1 MEEFV
6 GDAHPERFD
15 PGPRRLWQVEARD
28 CAGHLVGDQRSRPL
42 PEPADGRAGLPA
54 LQPLRE
60 AGDLGGDHHV
70 RSRHGGCDIRTLRT
84 ADLLEAAQVHVRAAT
99 DVHRPGHGEV
109 DHDEGLVG
117 RAHGEVPGAYED
129 SSRNRHDSEL
139 ALVQGGAEVS
149 ERQLGW
155 TMGIAIAVFAAVFIA
170 APALAT
176 KLGGHAI
183 GVNSSLGQNL
193 IEGGIRL
200 GLFLGYITLISLIP
214 DIRRVY
220 QYHGAEH
227 KTIAAY
233 ENGDPLEPEV
243 VDRYSTLHVRCG
255 TNFLFI
261 VLFLTVLVGLVLD
274 FLLPHVVLLRVAAR
288 ILVIPLLAAFGYEI
302 IRAASRDEH
311 SLAFRVA
318 SLPGLALQKITT
330 RAPDRDQIEVAIRA
344 LEAVIAAEALAAG
357 VGGPEGRLAPEPN

>member
-1 MEEFV
+1 MRGSQRWALAV
-6 GDAHPERFD
+6 
-15 PGPRRLWQVEARD
+15 RRPDGEIATEV
-28 CAGHLVGDQRSRPL
+28 HLL
-42 PEPADGRAGLPA
+42 PWYPADHPWIRTPFIRGVNVLVESLAVGMRALRISAAYSISSEA
-54 LQPLRE
+54 LSE
-60 AGDLGGDHHV
+60 AG
-70 RSRHGGCDIRTLRT
+70 
-84 ADLLEAAQVHVRAAT
+84 A
-99 DVHRPGHGEV
+99 GEV
-109 DHDEGLVG
+109 
-117 RAHGEVPGAYED
+117 
-129 SSRNRHDSEL
+129 
-139 ALVQGGAEVS
+139 EVS

-176 KLGGHAI
+176 KLGGHVV

-193 IEGGIRL
+193 IEGAIRL
-200 GLFLGYITLISLIP
+200 GLFLGYISLISLIP

-233 ENGDPLEPEV
+233 ENGDPLQPEV
-243 VDRYSTLHVRCG
+243 VERYPTLHVRCG

-261 VLFLTVLVGLVLD
+261 VLFLTIFVGLVLD
-274 FLLPHVVLLRVAAR
+274 FLLPHVLLLRVAAR
-288 ILVIPLLAAFGYEI
+288 VVVIPLLAAFGYEI

-311 SLAFRVA
+311 SLVFRVA

-344 LEAVIAAEALAAG
+344 LEAVVAAEALAAA
-357 VGGPEGRLAPEPN
+357 VAGPEGRLAPEPN

>member
-1 MEEFV
+1 MRGPQRWALAVRRPDGGISTE
-6 GDAHPERFD
+6 AH
-15 PGPRRLWQVEARD
+15 G
-28 CAGHLVGDQRSRPL
+28 L
-42 PEPADGRAGLPA
+42 PWSPADHPWIRKPFIRGVNVVAESLAIGMRA
-54 LQPLRE
+54 LRI
-60 AGDLGGDHHV
+60 
-70 RSRHGGCDIRTLRT
+70 S
-84 ADLLEAAQVHVRAAT
+84 AAYS
-99 DVHRPGHGEV
+99 
-109 DHDEGLVG
+109 L
-117 RAHGEVPGAYED
+117 
-129 SSRNRHDSEL
+129 SSET
-139 ALVQGGAEVS
+139 GGAGVDVS

-155 TMGIAIAVFAAVFIA
+155 GMGIAIAVFAAVFIA
-170 APALAT
+170 APALVT

-243 VDRYSTLHVRCG
+243 VDRYPTLHVRCG

-261 VLFLTVLVGLVLD
+261 VLFLTILVGLALD

-330 RAPDRDQIEVAIRA
+330 RAPDRDQIEVAIKA
-344 LEAVIAAEALAAG
+344 MEAVIAAEALVAG
-357 VGGPEGRLAPEPN
+357 TVEPAP

>member
-1 MEEFV
+1 MMRGPQRWALAVRRPDGGISTE
-6 GDAHPERFD
+6 AH
-15 PGPRRLWQVEARD
+15 
-28 CAGHLVGDQRSRPL
+28 
-42 PEPADGRAGLPA
+42 GLPWSTSDHPWIRKPFIRGIFVLVESMAIGMQA
-54 LQPLRE
+54 LRI
-60 AGDLGGDHHV
+60 
-70 RSRHGGCDIRTLRT
+70 S
-84 ADLLEAAQVHVRAAT
+84 AAYS
-99 DVHRPGHGEV
+99 
-109 DHDEGLVG
+109 L
-117 RAHGEVPGAYED
+117 
-129 SSRNRHDSEL
+129 SSET
-139 ALVQGGAEVS
+139 GGAVDVTQ
-149 ERQLGW
+149 RQLGW
-155 TMGIAIAVFAAVFIA
+155 GMGIAIAVFAAVFIA
-170 APALAT
+170 APALAI

-193 IEGGIRL
+193 IEGGIRF

-243 VDRYSTLHVRCG
+243 VDRYPTLHVRCG

-261 VLFLTVLVGLVLD
+261 VLFLTILVGLALD

-330 RAPDRDQIEVAIRA
+330 RAPDRDQIEVAIEA
-344 LEAVIAAEALAAG
+344 MEAVIAAEALAAG
-357 VGGPEGRLAPEPN
+357 TAEPAAQREQGLNTD

>member
-1 MEEFV
+1 MMRGPQCWALAVRRPDGEISTQ
-6 GDAHPERFD
+6 AH
-15 PGPRRLWQVEARD
+15 G
-28 CAGHLVGDQRSRPL
+28 L
-42 PEPADGRAGLPA
+42 PWNPADHPWVRKPFIRGVFVLVESLAIGMRA
-54 LQPLRE
+54 LRI
-60 AGDLGGDHHV
+60 
-70 RSRHGGCDIRTLRT
+70 S
-84 ADLLEAAQVHVRAAT
+84 AAFSLASATPSSTPSAT
-99 DVHRPGHGEV
+99 DAET
-109 DHDEGLVG
+109 
-117 RAHGEVPGAYED
+117 
-129 SSRNRHDSEL
+129 
-139 ALVQGGAEVS
+139 GGVEVS

-155 TMGIAIAVFAAVFIA
+155 TMGIAIAVFASVFIA
-170 APALAT
+170 GPALAT
-176 KLGGHAI
+176 KLGGHVI

-200 GLFLGYITLISLIP
+200 GLFLGYISLISLIP

-233 ENGDPLEPEV
+233 ENGDPLEPEA

-261 VLFLTVLVGLVLD
+261 VLFLTILVGLALD

-311 SLAFRVA
+311 SLVFRVA
-318 SLPGLALQKITT
+318 SLPGLALQRITT

-344 LEAVIAAEALAAG
+344 METVIAAEALAAG
-357 VGGPEGRLAPEPN
+357 VPEPAPPLD

>member
-1 MEEFV
+1 MMRGPQRWALAVRLPDGQISTEV
-6 GDAHPERFD
+6 HLLPWYPSDHPWVRTPFIRGVSILAESLAIGMRAL
-15 PGPRRLWQVEARD
+15 RISAAYSISSEA
-28 CAGHLVGDQRSRPL
+28 LS
-42 PEPADGRAGLPA
+42 
-54 LQPLRE
+54 E
-60 AGDLGGDHHV
+60 AG
-70 RSRHGGCDIRTLRT
+70 
-84 ADLLEAAQVHVRAAT
+84 A
-99 DVHRPGHGEV
+99 GEV
-109 DHDEGLVG
+109 
-117 RAHGEVPGAYED
+117 
-129 SSRNRHDSEL
+129 
-139 ALVQGGAEVS
+139 EVS

-176 KLGGHAI
+176 KLGGHVI

-193 IEGGIRL
+193 IEGAIRL
-200 GLFLGYITLISLIP
+200 GLFLGYISLISLIP

-233 ENGDPLEPEV
+233 ENGDPLQPEV
-243 VDRYSTLHVRCG
+243 VNRYPTLHVRCG

-261 VLFLTVLVGLVLD
+261 VLFLTILAGLALD
-274 FLLPHVVLLRVAAR
+274 LLLPHVLLLRIAAR
-288 ILVIPLLAAFGYEI
+288 VLAIPLLAAFGYEI

-311 SLAFRVA
+311 SLVFRIA

-344 LEAVIAAEALAAG
+344 LEAVIAAEEMAAG
-357 VGGPEGRLAPEPN
+357 VGGRPGAPELMN

>member
-1 MEEFV
+1 VSGQPLTGTGEGRPSIGGQALVEGVMMRGPQRWALAVRRPDGGISTE
-6 GDAHPERFD
+6 AH
-15 PGPRRLWQVEARD
+15 
-28 CAGHLVGDQRSRPL
+28 
-42 PEPADGRAGLPA
+42 GLPWNPSDHPWIRKPFIRGVNVVVESLAIGMRA
-54 LQPLRE
+54 LRI
-60 AGDLGGDHHV
+60 
-70 RSRHGGCDIRTLRT
+70 S
-84 ADLLEAAQVHVRAAT
+84 AAYSLSAET
-99 DVHRPGHGEV
+99 
-109 DHDEGLVG
+109 
-117 RAHGEVPGAYED
+117 
-129 SSRNRHDSEL
+129 
-139 ALVQGGAEVS
+139 GGAGVDIS

-233 ENGDPLEPEV
+233 ENGDPLQPEA
-243 VDRYSTLHVRCG
+243 VDRYPTLHVRCG

-261 VLFLTVLVGLVLD
+261 VLFLTILVGLALD

-330 RAPDRDQIEVAIRA
+330 RAPDRDQIEVAIA
-344 LEAVIAAEALAAG
+344 AMEAVIAAEALAAG
-357 VGGPEGRLAPEPN
+357 TIEPAPRTEQGLKTD

>member
-1 MEEFV
+1 MRGPQRWALAVRRPDGGISTE
-6 GDAHPERFD
+6 AH
-15 PGPRRLWQVEARD
+15 A
-28 CAGHLVGDQRSRPL
+28 L
-42 PEPADGRAGLPA
+42 PWSPADHPWIRKPFIRGVNVVVESLAIGMRA
-54 LQPLRE
+54 LRIS
-60 AGDLGGDHHV
+60 AGYSLTG
-70 RSRHGGCDIRTLRT
+70 
-84 ADLLEAAQVHVRAAT
+84 
-99 DVHRPGHGEV
+99 GEV
-109 DHDEGLVG
+109 EGG
-117 RAHGEVPGAYED
+117 PGGSSSPPEWSGEDPAANPPWDVERSAGAD
-129 SSRNRHDSEL
+129 DIWK
-139 ALVQGGAEVS
+139 AQVS

-170 APALAT
+170 APALVT
-176 KLGGHAI
+176 KLGGHVI

-233 ENGDPLEPEV
+233 ENGDPLQPEV

-261 VLFLTVLVGLVLD
+261 VLFLTILVGLALD

-330 RAPDRDQIEVAIRA
+330 RAPDRDQIEVAIKA
-344 LEAVIAAEALAAG
+344 MEAVIAAEALAAG
-357 VGGPEGRLAPEPN
+357 TVEPAP

>member
-1 MEEFV
+1 MRGPQRWALAVRRPDGGISTE
-6 GDAHPERFD
+6 AH
-15 PGPRRLWQVEARD
+15 
-28 CAGHLVGDQRSRPL
+28 
-42 PEPADGRAGLPA
+42 GLPWG
-54 LQPLRE
+54 P
-60 AGDLGGDHHV
+60 
-70 RSRHGGCDIRTLRT
+70 
-84 ADLLEAAQVHVRAAT
+84 
-99 DVHRPGHGEV
+99 V
-109 DHDEGLVG
+109 DHPWIRKPFIRGVNVVAESLAIGM
-117 RAHGEVPGAYED
+117 RALRISAAYSL
-129 SSRNRHDSEL
+129 SSET
-139 ALVQGGAEVS
+139 GGAGVDVS

-155 TMGIAIAVFAAVFIA
+155 AMGIAIAVFAAVFIA
-170 APALAT
+170 APALVT

-243 VDRYSTLHVRCG
+243 VDRYPTLHVRCG

-261 VLFLTVLVGLVLD
+261 VLFLTILVGLALD

-330 RAPDRDQIEVAIRA
+330 RAPDRDQIEVAIKA
-344 LEAVIAAEALAAG
+344 MEAVIAAEALAAG
-357 VGGPEGRLAPEPN
+357 TVEPAP

>member
-1 MEEFV
+1 MRGPQRWALAVRRPDGGISTE
-6 GDAHPERFD
+6 AHPLPWNPSDHPWIRKPFIR
-15 PGPRRLWQVEARD
+15 GIFVLVESLAIGMRALRIS
-28 CAGHLVGDQRSRPL
+28 AGYSLTG
-42 PEPADGRAGLPA
+42 
-54 LQPLRE
+54 
-60 AGDLGGDHHV
+60 
-70 RSRHGGCDIRTLRT
+70 
-84 ADLLEAAQVHVRAAT
+84 
-99 DVHRPGHGEV
+99 GEV
-109 DHDEGLVG
+109 D
-117 RAHGEVPGAYED
+117 
-129 SSRNRHDSEL
+129 
-139 ALVQGGAEVS
+139 VS

-155 TMGIAIAVFAAVFIA
+155 TMGIAVAVFAAVFIA
-170 APALAT
+170 APALVT

-233 ENGDPLEPEV
+233 ENGDPLEPEL

-311 SLAFRVA
+311 SLVFRVA

-330 RAPDRDQIEVAIRA
+330 RAPDRDQIEVAIA
-344 LEAVIAAEALAAG
+344 AMEAVIAAEALAAG
-357 VGGPEGRLAPEPN
+357 TVELAPRTEHGRNTD

>member
-1 MEEFV
+1 MRALRISAAFPLSSAT
-6 GDAHPERFD
+6 GD
-15 PGPRRLWQVEARD
+15 
-28 CAGHLVGDQRSRPL
+28 
-42 PEPADGRAGLPA
+42 
-54 LQPLRE
+54 
-60 AGDLGGDHHV
+60 
-70 RSRHGGCDIRTLRT
+70 
-84 ADLLEAAQVHVRAAT
+84 
-99 DVHRPGHGEV
+99 DV
-109 DHDEGLVG
+109 
-117 RAHGEVPGAYED
+117 
-129 SSRNRHDSEL
+129 
-139 ALVQGGAEVS
+139 EVS

-176 KLGGHAI
+176 KLGGHVI
-183 GVNSSLGQNL
+183 GVTSSLGQNL

-261 VLFLTVLVGLVLD
+261 VLFLTILVGLVLD

-288 ILVIPLLAAFGYEI
+288 VLVIPLLGAFGYEI

-330 RAPDRDQIEVAIRA
+330 RAPDPDQIEVAIRA
-344 LEAVIAAEALAAG
+344 METVIAAEALAAATAE
-357 VGGPEGRLAPEPN
+357 PAP

>member
-1 MEEFV
+1 MMRGPQRWALAVRRPDGEISSE
-6 GDAHPERFD
+6 AHALPWTPED
-15 PGPRRLWQVEARD
+15 HPWIRL
-28 CAGHLVGDQRSRPL
+28 PL
-42 PEPADGRAGLPA
+42 IRGINVVAESLAIGMRALRISAAYA
-54 LQPLRE
+54 LK
-60 AGDLGGDHHV
+60 A
-70 RSRHGGCDIRTLRT
+70 
-84 ADLLEAAQVHVRAAT
+84 
-99 DVHRPGHGEV
+99 GEV
-109 DHDEGLVG
+109 
-117 RAHGEVPGAYED
+117 
-129 SSRNRHDSEL
+129 
-139 ALVQGGAEVS
+139 EVS
-149 ERQLGW
+149 ERQLGA

-183 GVNSSLGQNL
+183 GVNSPVGQNL

-233 ENGDPLEPEV
+233 EHGDPLEPEV
-243 VDRYSTLHVRCG
+243 VDTYSTLHVRCG

-261 VLFLTVLVGLVLD
+261 VLFLTIAVGLILD

-288 ILVIPLLAAFGYEI
+288 ILVVPVLAAFGYEI

-311 SLAFRVA
+311 SLVFRVA

-330 RAPDRDQIEVAIRA
+330 RAPDRDQIEVAIKA
-344 LEAVIAAEALAAG
+344 MEAVMAAEALAA
-357 VGGPEGRLAPEPN
+357 VPEVEPPRD